1 MCFETSGLAT
11 PTVHID
17 TTENIVVSCVSP
29 EEVITASYMR
39 IFLGTVFNYIG
50 WIKSHVFKWWNWFQF
65 CHYLLGFSHPHGQEQ
80 TDWVQMKGINILGIE
95 LGMKVLISPSG
106 APLDHYT

>member
-50 WIKSHVFKWWNWFQF
+50 
-65 CHYLLGFSHPHGQEQ
+65 
-80 TDWVQMKGINILGIE
+80 
-95 LGMKVLISPSG
+95 
-106 APLDHYT
+106 

>member
-1 MCFETSGLAT
+1 MDSYSDWVNTTVAMRFAFQHNMVSKLCWATVSDRWWSHFIYSTGTNTNNSVCMCFETSGLAT

-17 TTENIVVSCVSP
+17 TTENIVVSCVSL

-50 WIKSHVFKWWNWFQF
+50 
-65 CHYLLGFSHPHGQEQ
+65 
-80 TDWVQMKGINILGIE
+80 
-95 LGMKVLISPSG
+95 
-106 APLDHYT
+106 